1 MTAEEHPH
9 QRLQRFAR
17 IRRLKLLLRYMP
29 RRARFHTYPLIG
41 RFASFARARSYLWSF
56 RYENIRPS
64 FYLGSILTLIP
75 IPAQL
80 LISFFL
86 CLGFRANF
94 MVMGGLQFVSNP
106 ATSVP
111 FLLGTY
117 KLGSMVLNV
126 TGISANKSAEI
137 VTMDMDLSQ
146 SMPFAGA
153 QTPAEQPS
161 RATTPEAQHPPKK
174 TWTDRIYELFGDML
188 PPRGQPMSAQ
198 DWFHLLGHL
207 FGSLLIGAILAGL
220 AVGAI
225 MDLLWRYLMKSA
237 AKLRAVRHPVTATVT
252 PHDNNSPPPA
262 T

>member
-1 MTAEEHPH
+1 MTADEHPH

-29 RRARFHTYPLIG
+29 RRARFHTYPLVG

-126 TGISANKSAEI
+126 TGISASKSAEI

-146 SMPFAGA
+146 PMPFAGA
-153 QTPAEQPS
+153 HTPAEAPS
-161 RATTPEAQHPPKK
+161 PPETIAAHQAPKK

-198 DWFHLLGHL
+198 DWFRLLGHL

-220 AVGAI
+220 AVGAL

-252 PHDNNSPPPA
+252 PHDNPPPPA
-262 T
+262 S